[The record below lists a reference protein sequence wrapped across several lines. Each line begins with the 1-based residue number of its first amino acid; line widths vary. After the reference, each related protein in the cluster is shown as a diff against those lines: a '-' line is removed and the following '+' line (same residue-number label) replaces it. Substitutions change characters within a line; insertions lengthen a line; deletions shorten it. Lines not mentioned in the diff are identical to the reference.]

1 MLSFHLVGYANYIKQ
16 ALAIASDGRCWR
28 PVPEPDR
35 CCPQVLLPDPDRSGI
50 SRNRSLSRAHL
61 CLAVH

>member
-1 MLSFHLVGYANYIKQ
+1 MLSFHLVEYANYIKQ
-16 ALAIASDGRCWR
+16 ALAKASDGRGWR

-50 SRNRSLSRAHL
+50 
-61 CLAVH
+61 